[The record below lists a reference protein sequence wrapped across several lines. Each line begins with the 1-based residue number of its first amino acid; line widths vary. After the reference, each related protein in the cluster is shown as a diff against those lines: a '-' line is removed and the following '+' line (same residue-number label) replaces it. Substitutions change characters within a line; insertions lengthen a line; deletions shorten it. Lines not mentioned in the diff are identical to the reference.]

1 MNFATPEGGV
11 RVPITVNVQ
20 MDDRVFSDFAAFD
33 SIVLPR
39 RWQKVALFVGVM
51 LALALLNLFTGAQL
65 LFWVLLIIG
74 LITPLSFLIQ
84 FRQSIVAQIKRF
96 RLETPKPVYRLTFPP
111 EGETFQMQATDQ
123 PEQTL
128 AWHDLAGAYL
138 TRKALYLYAAPR
150 QAYIVPL
157 HQLQPGEGATLWAM
171 ARQSV
176 AQGKARAYTRK
187 LPDAA

>member
-1 MNFATPEGGV
+1 MSTANDLPLFDALNTPHQSGSPSGLRIIAGMV
-11 RVPITVNVQ
+11 
-20 MDDRVFSDFAAFD
+20 
-33 SIVLPR
+33 VLSSAGLT
-39 RWQKVALFVGVM
+39 ALFW
-51 LALALLNLFTGAQL
+51 ALGAWPVAG
-65 LFWVLLIIG
+65 FMGGEVLLVIG

-96 RLETPKPVYRLTFPP
+96 RLETPKPVYRLTFPA
-111 EGETFQMQATDQ
+111 EGDTFLLQVTEQ

-128 AWHDLAGAYL
+128 AWRDLAGAYL
-138 TRKALYLYAAPR
+138 TKRALYLYAAPR

-157 HQLQPGEGATLWAM
+157 SQLQAGEGATLWAM

-176 AQGKARAYTRK
+176 AQGKARAYTRR